1 MYEANDLWTGIQ
13 KQGSEWKY
21 ADGTSLSTNFEL
33 QWVSG
38 YPKSDASH
46 DVIGIHCSEDSN
58 FGKLFNKPKTDTSEF
73 VCENKFV

>member
-21 ADGTSLSTNFEL
+21 ADGTSLSANFEL
-33 QWVSG
+33 QWMSG